1 MKFTGQMKHFL
12 SGMEYPARPSDLIR
26 EALRDGFTDDDV
38 LIFAMLDE
46 RTYHGASDVS
56 RSLPLETSLISHV
69 A

>member
-46 RTYHGASDVS
+46 RSYHGAFDVR
-56 RSLPLETSLISHV
+56 RSLPPAGTLISSV

>member
-1 MKFTGQMKHFL
+1 MKHFL

-46 RTYHGASDVS
+46 RSYHGALDVR
-56 RSLPLETSLISHV
+56 RSLSRESSLISSM